1 MAQMKSKYHRAK
13 EQVVARAGQTFT
25 SAVRASMNPK
35 KAASETNQA
44 REKYRGLPKDAI
56 ADVLIKRAARKTK
69 WEGAANGLGVTGCE
83 LAVAVPAPEPAHKVA
98 AASGVVALLLSDMAY
113 TTRIQMQLLLAIAEL
128 YDAPFNADDEED
140 AYTVFKAALGL
151 KGSERVG
158 SYGRFIFTETARK
171 QFRKLLRTGIR
182 RAVQDRVVK
191 IAGPRIGRYLG
202 EKYVMRL
209 VPVANAAI
217 GYAFNNKLTKSVGKW
232 AKVKAKVR
240 SMSFK
245 HIDQI
250 ADEDPSARV
259 WVLPLIFFAG
269 TANDKLTENVLILYS
284 QANKRLELTEAQ
296 LRRVEAM
303 IDSDELSTS
312 FARELPQ
319 IASEGVR
326 KSLYELAVTTAA
338 VNLKPEKAQEECLSH
353 LADHLRVKYGKADLS
368 EKIRFLN
375 R

>member
-1 MAQMKSKYHRAK
+1 
-13 EQVVARAGQTFT
+13 
-25 SAVRASMNPK
+25 MNPK